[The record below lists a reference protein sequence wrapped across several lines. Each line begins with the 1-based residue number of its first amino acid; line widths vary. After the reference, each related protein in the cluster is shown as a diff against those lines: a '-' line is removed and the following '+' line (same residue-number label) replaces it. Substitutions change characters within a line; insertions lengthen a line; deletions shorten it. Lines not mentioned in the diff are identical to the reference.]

1 MKDYARNLWLWLT
14 GWSKLDTLEFK
25 DGWTAW
31 GWKPFW
37 FPYAT
42 TYLLGCLAGYGVV
55 SLSRAW
61 YERGSRVRY
70 LTRYDER
77 GKIVSTT
84 MTWVHPFA
92 HLMTRILNWLVPG
105 KHGVNAGGILWGSK
119 CLRKMT

>member
-61 YERGSRVRY
+61 YERS
-70 LTRYDER
+70 ECFR
-77 GKIVSTT
+77 GPMGNIIHMPGHRWTPAY
-84 MTWVHPFA
+84 PFA
-92 HLMTRILNWLVPG
+92 AFMTRRLNWLVPG
-105 KHGVNAGGILWGSK
+105 KHGVNAGGLLWGSK